1 MKESDV
7 AKVVA
12 EVTTQIEQTEWS
24 VLQYLTKQQATLAV
38 SCIYMM
44 GDYTKGYGQDFISD
58 LSIISSPK
66 RISVIHGRYSS
77 FYDNG
82 DAICWYDDLAMDINQ
97 ILICLQAAIERME
110 YNVTDW

>member
-1 MKESDV
+1 MKENDV

-24 VLQYLTKQQATLAV
+24 VLDYITKEKAILAV
-38 SCIYMM
+38 SWIYMM
-44 GDYTKGYGQDFISD
+44 ADLTTGYGQDFLPD

-77 FYDNG
+77 MYDNG
-82 DAICWYDDLAMDINQ
+82 EDIVWYDDLAMDINQ

-110 YNVTDW
+110 YNMNG